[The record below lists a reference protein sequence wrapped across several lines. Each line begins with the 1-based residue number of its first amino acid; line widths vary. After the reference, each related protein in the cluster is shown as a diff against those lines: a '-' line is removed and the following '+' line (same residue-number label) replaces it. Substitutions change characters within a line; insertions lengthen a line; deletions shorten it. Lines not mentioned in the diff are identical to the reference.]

1 MMIMAGDPHVCHLA
15 RGRKRSRVNQPFR
28 QCITL
33 NHTQTPVNGYVESA
47 NNEVTARRQ
56 KRNGMSWS
64 KAGSQALTALSV
76 LVCNRCQAIWV
87 RKHTIP
93 LRFVNKAA

>member
-1 MMIMAGDPHVCHLA
+1 
-15 RGRKRSRVNQPFR
+15 
-28 QCITL
+28 
-33 NHTQTPVNGYVESA
+33 
-47 NNEVTARRQ
+47 
-56 KRNGMSWS
+56 MSWS

-93 LRFVNKAA
+93 LRFVSKAA